1 MIILRQLKKR
11 YQLIIGYTGTMTIG
25 IGIMLLIPLIILFF
39 YNREVHQAMSF
50 LIPGIL
56 SIGFGFF
63 LRSINKNKKDESL
76 KIQEGGVIVIFTWIN
91 AVIFSA
97 LPFMISGQLNFT
109 QAVFESVSGWTTT
122 GLSVVDV
129 TKTDNIFLFWRSL
142 MQFFGGAGL
151 AVIML
156 SAIVGP
162 HGLGLYNAEG
172 RSDKLLPNV
181 RKSTKLIMTIYSGY
195 VLAGIILYVIFGM
208 PWFDAINHSMAALS
222 TGGFSVKPGSIGDY
236 NSLSIELI
244 TIVLMFLGTI
254 NFTAHFVL
262 LKGEVKKFFRIGEIK
277 FMFFL
282 VAVITPI
289 ISFLSLN
296 KIYENIG
303 ERLRIGSF
311 EVITALSTTGYSIVD
326 GYDNWDSFSVLI
338 LIILMIIGGGV
349 GSTAGGIKQYRVYV
363 MLKSLIWNIKQY
375 LLPKNIVRENAI
387 NRPEGEYYLKKNH
400 IIEISNFITL
410 YLFIYALGV
419 LIFLFYGYSLQDSMF
434 EFASS
439 LGTVG
444 LSIGITSPDAPKV
457 ILWTQ
462 TMGMILGRLE
472 FFVIFYSILKIIK
485 DVKLLRIGTKGEK

>member
-1 MIILRQLKKR
+1 MIILNQLKER
-11 YQLIIGYTGTMTIG
+11 YRLIIGYTGTMTIG
-25 IGIMLLIPLIILFF
+25 VGFMLLIPLIILVF
-39 YNREVHQAMSF
+39 YTNEINQIFNF
-50 LIPGIL
+50 LIPSAVSIIL
-56 SIGFGFF
+56 GFL
-63 LRSINKNKKDESL
+63 LRNFNKSKKDQSL
-76 KIQEGGVIVIFTWIN
+76 TIQEGGVIVILTWIN
-91 AVIFSA
+91 AVVLSA
-97 LPFMISGQLNFT
+97 LPFILSGQLNFT
-109 QAVFESVSGWTTT
+109 QAIFESVSGWTTT

-129 TKTDNIFLFWRSL
+129 TKTENIYLFWRSL

-172 RSDKLLPNV
+172 RSDKLMPNV

-195 VLAGIILYVIFGM
+195 VLAGVILYVLFDM

-236 NSLSIELI
+236 NNLSIELV
-244 TIVLMFLGTI
+244 TIILMFLGTI
-254 NFTAHFVL
+254 NFTAHYVL
-262 LKGEVKKFFRIGEIK
+262 LKGEIKNFFKIGEIK
-277 FMFFL
+277 FMFYL
-282 VAVITPI
+282 VAIITPV

-296 KIYENIG
+296 KLYGSLSESI
-303 ERLRIGSF
+303 RVGSF
-311 EVITALSTTGYSIVD
+311 EVITALSTTGFSIVD
-326 GYDNWDSFSVLI
+326 GYNNWEGFSVFI
-338 LIILMIIGGGV
+338 LIILMIIGGGA

-363 MLKSLIWNIKQY
+363 MLKSLIWNIRQY
-375 LLPKNIVRENAI
+375 LLPRNIVRENAI
-387 NRPEGEYYLKKNH
+387 YRPEGEYYLKKNH

-410 YLFIYALGV
+410 YLFIYAVGV
-419 LIFLFYGYSLQDSMF
+419 LIFLFYGYPLQDSMF

-444 LSIGITSPDAPKV
+444 LSIGITSPDAPVV

-462 TMGMILGRLE
+462 TIGMILGRLE

-485 DVKLLRIGTKGEK
+485 DMKLVRINSKED

>member
-1 MIILRQLKKR
+1 MIFLRQLKKR
-11 YQLIIGYTGTMTIG
+11 YQLIIGYTGTMTVG
-25 IGIMLLIPLIILFF
+25 IGIMLLIPLIVLFF
-39 YNREVHQAMSF
+39 YNDETHQATNF
-50 LIPGIL
+50 VIPGII

-63 LRSINKNKKDESL
+63 LRSVNKKSSDVSL
-76 KIQEGGVIVIFTWIN
+76 SIQEGGIIVIFTWIN

-97 LPFMISGQLNFT
+97 LPFILSGQLNFT

-156 SAIVGP
+156 SAIAGP

-195 VLAGIILYVIFGM
+195 VLAGIILYVSFGM
-208 PWFDAINHSMAALS
+208 PWFDAVNHSMAALS
-222 TGGFSVKPGSIGDY
+222 TGGFSVKSGSIGDY
-236 NSLSIELI
+236 NSLSIELV
-244 TIVLMFLGTI
+244 TIILMFLGTI
-254 NFTAHFVL
+254 NFTAHYVL
-262 LKGEVKKFFRIGEIK
+262 LKGEIRKFFRIGEIR

-282 VAVITPI
+282 VAVITPLVSF
-289 ISFLSLN
+289 ISFNKLYDSLSQSF
-296 KIYENIG
+296 
-303 ERLRIGSF
+303 RVSTF
-311 EVITALSTTGYSIVD
+311 EVISALSTTGFSIA
-326 GYDNWDSFSVLI
+326 GSYKEWSSFSMFL
-338 LIILMIIGGGV
+338 LIILMIIGGGT

-363 MLKSLIWNIKQY
+363 MIKSLIWNIQQY
-375 LLPKNIVRENAI
+375 LLPRNIVRENAI
-387 NRPEGEYYLKKNH
+387 YRPEGEFYLKKNH
-400 IIEISNFITL
+400 IIDISNFIFL
-410 YLFIYALGV
+410 YMIIYLLGV

-444 LSIGITSPDAPKV
+444 LSIGITSPSVPKV
-457 ILWTQ
+457 VMWTQ
-462 TMGMILGRLE
+462 TIGMILGRLE
-472 FFVIFYSILKIIK
+472 FFVIFYSVLKIIN
-485 DVKLLRIGTKGEK
+485 DLKLLKTSKGEK

>member
-1 MIILRQLKKR
+1 MIFLRQLKKR

-25 IGIMLLIPLIILFF
+25 IGIMLLIPLIVLVF
-39 YNREVHQAMSF
+39 YDNEVYHATNF
-50 LIPGIL
+50 IVPGIG
-56 SIGFGFF
+56 SIGLGFL
-63 LRSINKNKKDESL
+63 LRSVNRKNSDVSL
-76 KIQEGGVIVIFTWIN
+76 TIQEGGIIVIFTWVN

-97 LPFMISGQLNFT
+97 LPFILSGQLDFT

-129 TKTDNIFLFWRSL
+129 TKTDNIFLLWRSL

-156 SAIVGP
+156 SAIAGP

-195 VLAGIILYVIFGM
+195 VLAGIILYVSFGM

-222 TGGFSVKPGSIGDY
+222 TGGFSTKPGSIGDY
-236 NSLSIELI
+236 SSLSIELV

-254 NFTAHFVL
+254 NFTAHYVL
-262 LKGEVKKFFRIGEIK
+262 LKGEIKNFFRIGEIR

-282 VAVITPI
+282 VAVITPLV
-289 ISFLSLN
+289 SFVSFNRLYDSLSDSFRV
-296 KIYENIG
+296 G
-303 ERLRIGSF
+303 AF
-311 EVITALSTTGYSIVD
+311 EVISALSTTGFSIA
-326 GYDNWDSFSVLI
+326 GSYKQWNSFSIFL
-338 LIILMIIGGGV
+338 LIILMVIGGGT

-363 MLKSLIWNIKQY
+363 MVKSLIWNIKQY
-375 LLPKNIVRENAI
+375 LLPRNIVRENAI
-387 NRPEGEYYLKKNH
+387 YRPEGEYYLKKNH
-400 IIEISNFITL
+400 IIDISNFIFL
-410 YLFIYALGV
+410 YMTVYILGV
-419 LIFLFYGYSLQDSMF
+419 LVFLFYGYSLQDSMF

-444 LSIGITSPDAPKV
+444 LSVGITSPNVPKV
-457 ILWTQ
+457 VMWTQ

-472 FFVIFYSILKIIK
+472 FFVIFYSILKIIN
-485 DVKLLRIGTKGEK
+485 DFKLLKISRSDI